1 MSYPKDTRIALVK
14 EYEQGKTVATISKD
28 SGIPENSIY
37 RWIREYHTINTTNT
51 SFTPSDH
58 NKLQLHAS
66 KIEHMLEV
74 VRMSGCILLHLHCQ
88 RQRQQLQD
96 IF

>member
-1 MSYPKDTRIALVK
+1 MSYPKDTKIALVK

-51 SFTPSDH
+51 SFTP
-58 NKLQLHAS
+58 
-66 KIEHMLEV
+66 
-74 VRMSGCILLHLHCQ
+74 
-88 RQRQQLQD
+88 
-96 IF
+96 IFFIRF

>member
-1 MSYPKDTRIALVK
+1 MSYPKDTKIALVK
-14 EYEQGKTVATISKD
+14 EYEQGKTVATISTD

-58 NKLQLHAS
+58 L
-66 KIEHMLEV
+66 EHSDARETCDV
-74 VRMSGCILLHLHCQ
+74 QSFAATKRMIWSL
-88 RQRQQLQD
+88 
-96 IF
+96 